1 MSDNESKSRGSGGKT
16 AGWTDR
22 EILVC
27 LLNVMEHSDCK
38 LEYGEAPYPSG
49 RNANGFRQKINALKR
64 ELKGEFESIKAGNPI
79 DGTPKKKGTSGD
91 GTPKSTSKKR
101 KGKTDGEE
109 GENASPKK
117 RGRPKKNAAAAAEA
131 EEDIDE
137 EMGVKTEPDGDAGI
151 GTEI

>member
-27 LLNVMEHSDCK
+27 LLNVMEYSDCK
-38 LEYGEAPYPSG
+38 LEYGDAPYPPG

-79 DGTPKKKGTSGD
+79 DGTPKKKGASGD
-91 GTPKSTSKKR
+91 GTPKSTSRKR

-117 RGRPKKNAAAAAEA
+117 RGRPKKNAAATAEA
-131 EEDIDE
+131 QENVEEDINIKAE
-137 EMGVKTEPDGDAGI
+137 PEGELGIETEM
-151 GTEI
+151 